1 HVLVR
6 DFFQKRIPPDAT
18 VVDMGAGPC
27 LFINEVKAKRRIAVD
42 ANPRLPEF
50 AGPGVETIIT
60 SDLTLS
66 TLPDGSVTHFFISN
80 FFEHLPGYQDLFA
93 LLGVFHRKLA
103 TGGELLILQPNYRLE
118 PRRYFDFIDHTLM
131 ISDASLREVLEAANF
146 KVVESR
152 VRFLPFTSKS
162 RVPKWG
168 WLVATYLR
176 LPPAQWILGKQ
187 TFMRAAK
194 VTVGAR

>member
-1 HVLVR
+1 
-6 DFFQKRIPPDAT
+6 
-18 VVDMGAGPC
+18 
-27 LFINEVKAKRRIAVD
+27 
-42 ANPRLPEF
+42 
-50 AGPGVETIIT
+50 
-60 SDLTLS
+60 
-66 TLPDGSVTHFFISN
+66 
-80 FFEHLPGYQDLFA
+80 
-93 LLGVFHRKLA
+93 
-103 TGGELLILQPNYRLE
+103 
-118 PRRYFDFIDHTLM
+118 
-131 ISDASLREVLEAANF
+131 LEAANF